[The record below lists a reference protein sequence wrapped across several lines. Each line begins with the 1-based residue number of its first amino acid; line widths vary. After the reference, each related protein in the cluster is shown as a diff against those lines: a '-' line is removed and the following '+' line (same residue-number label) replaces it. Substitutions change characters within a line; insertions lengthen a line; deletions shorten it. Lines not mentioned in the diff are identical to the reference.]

1 MEWRVASI
9 KREGFSLFSFRMTK
23 IDKFFN
29 QTKPNM
35 AKRKRSTKK
44 SKTKTKRTKVNNSK
58 KSFKKNWKKA
68 KRIRKRLG
76 SKAINVK
83 EDKEGYSKSYIK
95 QKVTKQ
101 QQKIINKRFK
111 NGHSP
116 FTDSY
121 VNQFQDTVY
130 NEMDKCK
137 WVWRTQSTL
146 TNILKAFQYF
156 PSQGNQPGGSATIGD
171 VYQNSSD
178 QSIYFNQFK
187 YRYEI
192 LNPTDY
198 DMNLVIYDIVCKQD
212 TEYEARTWSYNS
224 TENGFSSAQTV
235 PNTAINYVIAR
246 DPIRCIY
253 QGLNKQDVLLNG
265 ASSTSTF
272 VADPNAKN
280 IFDINLKP
288 TESYPFNIYYKIV
301 KKHTFKLQPGA
312 SLTHT
317 FIHKPKALIN
327 RGYLGYR
334 FAKELNATNANST
347 RDIAVKDITSGCLFK
362 YWGQVSGK
370 GDSSLTK
377 SSSTITGQAHDE
389 VWQLSGRLMFKEYI
403 DLHWCAM
410 DQKFNFR
417 FNNNSSKSTSGVSE
431 ESLEVVNKSHI
442 QTVNAMDIEK
452 NNTTNS
458 GAATSTTNP

>member
-1 MEWRVASI
+1 MAQ
-9 KREGFSLFSFRMTK
+9 KT
-23 IDKFFN
+23 IDKYYT
-29 QTKPNM
+29 QSKTNM
-35 AKRKRSTKK
+35 AKRKRSSKH
-44 SKTKTKRTKVNNSK
+44 SKTKTKKTKTSHSTK
-58 KSFKKNWKKA
+58 QFKKNWKKS
-68 KRIRKRLG
+68 KRFRKSRG
-76 SKAINVK
+76 SRAINVK
-83 EDKEGYSKSYIK
+83 EDKEGYSKSYLK

-137 WVWRTQSTL
+137 WIWRTQSTL
-146 TNILKAFQYF
+146 TTILKAFQYF
-156 PSQGNQPGGSATIGD
+156 PSQGNAPGGSAVVGD

-212 TEYEARTWSYNS
+212 TEYEAKNFSYNT
-224 TENGFSSAQTV
+224 TENGFSSATTP
-235 PNTAINYVIAR
+235 PNTAINYLVAK
-246 DPIRCIY
+246 DPIRAIY

-265 ASSTSTF
+265 ASSVSTL

-280 IFDINLKP
+280 IYDINLKP

-317 FIHKPKALIN
+317 FIHKPKALMN

-334 FAKELNATNANST
+334 FAKELNATNAGST

-377 SSSTITGQAHDE
+377 NTTTGVITSQAHDE
-389 VWQLSGRLMFKEYI
+389 VWQLSGRLMFKEFI
-403 DLHWCAM
+403 DIHWCAM
-410 DQKFNFR
+410 DQKFNYR
-417 FNNNSSKSTSGVSE
+417 FNNNQSKTTSGIAE

-442 QTVNAMDIEK
+442 QSVNAMDIEK
-452 NNTTNS
+452 NNTSNNGANNTNNS
-458 GAATSTTNP
+458 V